1 MTETTVPRALSTT
14 EVEAMIEEFARSAR
28 LLQQYGFSGVEIS
41 AGHGHLFH
49 QFLAEYS
56 NERSD
61 RFGGDLQARA
71 LVLTELLAQTGGLA
85 AATSSDEPI
94 AMRVAGF
101 GPFKFPAAAEPGMLL
116 EATARVVGRMGP
128 LVKVEG
134 EVTADGRSVAVGS
147 VTLAEVAPR
156 PPRA

>member
-1 MTETTVPRALSTT
+1 MRL
-14 EVEAMIEEFARSAR
+14 VEHVLELRPGESAR
-28 LLQQYGFSGVEIS
+28 ASRRAHPSDWYFN
-41 AGHGHLFH
+41 GHFPG
-49 QFLAEYS
+49 QPVVPAI
-56 NERSD
+56 
-61 RFGGDLQARA
+61 
-71 LVLTELLAQTGGLA
+71 VLTELLAQTGGLA
-85 AATSSDEPI
+85 AATSSNEPI